1 MKYCAFCKR
10 LNPGQPVHCQY
21 CGRTFGV
28 RICRRCRQPNPR
40 EALVCRNCGSAEL
53 SEISG
58 SLPSWMD
65 FFNVLFWIFIITLI
79 IGIIRN
85 VEFLL
90 PLLVVLGLLVLG
102 FLYMPPAMIKP
113 LKEILRY
120 FRILIIGRRN
130 TR

>member
-1 MKYCAFCKR
+1 MRYCAFCKR
-10 LNPGQPVHCQY
+10 MNAGRPLYCQF
-21 CGRTFGV
+21 CGRTFEV
-28 RICRRCRQPNPR
+28 RICRHCRQANPR

-65 FFNVLFWIFIITLI
+65 FLNVLFWIFIITLI

-90 PLLVVLGLLVLG
+90 PLLIILALLALG
-102 FLYMPPAMIKP
+102 FLYMPPAIRKL
-113 LKEILRY
+113 LKGILRY
-120 FRILIIGRRN
+120 FWILIIGRRN
-130 TR
+130 IR